1 MNQLHFLLPLP
12 LAEYKLLRFG
22 FGFGFGFGLG
32 LGQRWEFKVQNKP
45 LSHLLGLQYLWNKAS
60 ISQLSLVIFI
70 FIFYFLDVPED
81 CDLV

>member
-45 LSHLLGLQYLWNKAS
+45 LKPLTGFT
-60 ISQLSLVIFI
+60 VF
-70 FIFYFLDVPED
+70 VE
-81 CDLV
+81 